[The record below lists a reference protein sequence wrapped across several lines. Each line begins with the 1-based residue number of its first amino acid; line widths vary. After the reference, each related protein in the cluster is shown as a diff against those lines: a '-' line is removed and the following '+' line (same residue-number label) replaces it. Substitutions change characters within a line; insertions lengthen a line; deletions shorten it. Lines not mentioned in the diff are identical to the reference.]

1 MYVVLYLA
9 MACNEV
15 VSETGAGRRLGFDGV
30 NGEAVRYELNEGRPV
45 AGHQHLVGPQPQGQ
59 LCFLKETYTS
69 QFSVQQSPFSFF
81 IHSGLLSLID

>member
-1 MYVVLYLA
+1 MYTVLYLA
-9 MACNEV
+9 MASNEV

-59 LCFLKETYTS
+59 LCFLKKRIPVS
-69 QFSVQQSPFSFF
+69 SVSSNP
-81 IHSGLLSLID
+81 LSAFLFRSSVTH